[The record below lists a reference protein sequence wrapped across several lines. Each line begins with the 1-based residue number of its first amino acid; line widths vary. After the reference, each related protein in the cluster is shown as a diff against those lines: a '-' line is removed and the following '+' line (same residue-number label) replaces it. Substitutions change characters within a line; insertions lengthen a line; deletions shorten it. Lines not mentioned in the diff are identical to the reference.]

1 MAIPNATPVT
11 QNFDGLGA
19 SGTAALPTGFKVSSS
34 NDYNNVAN
42 TTATTLAYGTTGTGA
57 VTSTSSGGC
66 INWANGITA
75 SATDR
80 ALGFL
85 TTGSYASPR
94 SIILAI
100 QNTGTTNIT
109 DLTITFDY
117 EKYRSGSRAF
127 DWTFF
132 HGATATAVNT
142 AAAAGNQ
149 SYAADANN
157 TTIYNP
163 PTTTSKSVTLTGLTI
178 APSGLY
184 YLCWTFTGVGGSSNG
199 QGIGIDNLS
208 ITATFV
214 SPGITTAQD
223 GPWNVGTTWTGGVV
237 PTSAQNAII
246 NHVVT
251 LDAAV
256 TRNSGTTTTVNTGA
270 KLATG
275 AFTYTNDGTTT
286 IDGTFELNGGGF
298 ANGLTNFTYGTASTL
313 NFNTGGS
320 YNMANAH
327 VYWPA
332 TNSPKNVN
340 IAAGTTVV
348 MAADAYRTISTGG
361 ILSISGALTL
371 TTNPTI
377 TVNGTLRLD
386 AGGFLNTGAMPIYGN
401 ASTLLYNTGGT
412 YGRGFEWNAAGVGT
426 IGTTAGY
433 PNHVQV
439 SNSTTL
445 NYING
450 AASGAVGSKAMAG
463 NLTID
468 AGSAFHMNFGSVS
481 AGGELVVAGNIAN
494 AGTLTLGFANG
505 DDLRVTGNLT
515 NTGTFNGNNRAVYF
529 NKNGT
534 QVVTSAAGI
543 TIPYL
548 RTAGTATV
556 VQLAA
561 GTNMIISA
569 PLTGNAVVF
578 GSASDVI
585 DINGNT
591 LTIGTAAVANTVSGT
606 GTFKG
611 STTSNLTLLGT
622 GSIGTLYFTTGFQ
635 NLGTFTMNRQANAT
649 GAVMGSAVTVNT
661 ALTLTAGFIDLNNTT
676 MTLAAGVNPSG
687 SANSY
692 VIADVSAGGVLRKNM
707 TATGSQSFPIGSGGT
722 EYSPVTFNLTAGTL
736 SGAYLGI
743 SVENSKDPLLDAL
756 SIYLNRYWVVTSG
769 GITAPTYTF
778 TGTYLAADV
787 VGGTIGNVSNQHNG
801 TQWLNN
807 GATIAGT
814 VIINGTTL
822 SGNDHYTAGRRD
834 AEINIVQSATN
845 YINGSIYNFGTV
857 LTGSTLDVVFT
868 IQNLGN
874 QTLLLGATPT
884 ITGNPPYSL
893 QANYASTSIPGMS
906 GTTPNTQTFTI
917 RFAPTAAGTFTGSI
931 SITNNDPTGAESPYV
946 INFTGVGQI
955 PAPEINVKGF
965 TGGTNS
971 ITSGNVTTTSGL
983 ENTAFGSVNLG
994 SNVTKDFEIQ
1004 NLGTAVLTLSGAP
1017 LVSIGGTNP
1026 GDFVVTTAPAT
1037 SSIAVSGS
1045 TTFIITFTPQAAG
1058 PRSAIVSIANNDS
1071 NENPYTY
1078 LINGTG
1084 VCLATANTI
1093 TPTSGPVGTEV
1104 TITATA
1110 NNLSG
1115 ATVTFNGTNAT
1126 PVTQVSS
1133 TQIKV
1138 TVPSGASTGNLVTTN
1153 AQGCTATN
1161 AFTVLTNLAQPCEG
1175 GYIPTDL
1182 FISEFTD
1189 SNSGSLSYVEIY
1201 NGTGVTKNLS
1211 NYSLKTA
1218 NNGGAYLFTLPLN
1231 NVNLASGSSY
1241 VVALGDD
1248 DFCAIAGGDGSYAA
1262 QISASGSVNFTA
1274 NQHDH
1279 VGLFNGVTLI
1289 DSWGTFGSNNW
1300 GNALGI
1306 GTEGADFRRNTNVV
1320 APNATYSNSDWTIID
1335 YAGTTCSNNDYSNI
1349 GTYSMT
1355 LGVAPT
1361 VTVHPSYTPTCRS
1374 TSLTVAGTEG
1384 FVGGNALAYQWYAVA
1399 PNTATWTALTDGG
1412 LYSGT
1417 TTLTLSISDIATLI
1431 GYQFYCQIRE
1441 NSATCYAASNA
1452 VMITAGITTTWQA
1465 GNTWSSG
1472 VPTLDT
1478 AVIIDNTYDTAN
1490 GYSPSFEAC
1499 SVTVNNARNV
1509 IVRGN
1514 HYILIK
1520 NGLTVTGT
1528 GTATFENNASLVQIN
1543 NVTNSG
1549 NITYKRKAVQR
1560 RVDYVYWSSPVDGY
1574 SLSTLPSD
1582 GYKFRWDT
1590 TLNNANGTQGNWV
1603 FYTGAMNPGTGY
1615 IVGGPSSLSNT
1626 VAGDFEV
1633 PFSGVP
1639 RNGNIPVTISRGS
1652 YVGPGY
1658 TVGTTPVTT
1667 LDDNWNLLGNPYPS
1681 AISCRDF
1688 LTANSSAL
1696 TGALY
1701 IWTHGTMPSI
1711 NTSSP
1716 FYQDFISNYDP
1727 NADYLPFNLSGN
1739 LANPNPDFYIGAGQG
1754 FFVVMQD
1761 GAAGSTTVNFTNALR
1776 NKNYGNVTGTN
1787 FYRLADTAAMEPQ
1800 ALPFNRI
1807 WLDIVKDTQRPSRT
1821 MFGYIEGATM
1831 EKDHLYDAITKSD
1844 NSLKMYTVAG
1854 GDKFIIQGRSLPF
1867 DEYDQVPLGV
1877 DIPENGTYKIAVGM
1891 VDGLFQNEDQKIYL
1905 EDTYLNIIHNLREA
1919 PYQFAGVPG
1928 TYTDRFKIR
1937 YTTDALANPDFD
1949 TLENSVIVTSNHG
1962 VVTLHSA
1969 IQNMTQVWLYDV
1981 LGRQLFAAK
1990 DINSQELTATNISV
2004 SQQSLIVKIQ
2014 LESGVTVT
2022 KKIVIQ

>member
-1 MAIPNATPVT
+1 MNTSWTAHAVSLPVGAANA
-11 QNFDGLGA
+11 
-19 SGTAALPTGFKVSSS
+19 S
-34 NDYNNVAN
+34 NLRVRFSIVAN
-42 TTATTLAYGTTGTGA
+42 
-57 VTSTSSGGC
+57 
-66 INWANGITA
+66 NNA
-75 SATDR
+75 S
-80 ALGFL
+80 
-85 TTGSYASPR
+85 
-94 SIILAI
+94 
-100 QNTGTTNIT
+100 N
-109 DLTITFDY
+109 
-117 EKYRSGSRAF
+117 
-127 DWTFF
+127 FF
-132 HGATATAVNT
+132 RIDDFHVIG
-142 AAAAGNQ
+142 
-149 SYAADANN
+149 
-157 TTIYNP
+157 
-163 PTTTSKSVTLTGLTI
+163 TI
-178 APSGLY
+178 A
-184 YLCWTFTGVGGSSNG
+184 
-199 QGIGIDNLS
+199 
-208 ITATFV
+208 
-214 SPGITTAQD
+214 GITTAQN

-237 PTSAQNAII
+237 PTSTQNAII

-256 TRNSGTTTTVNTGA
+256 TRNVGTTTTINTGA
-270 KLATG
+270 RLATG
-275 AFTYTNDGTTT
+275 AFTYTNNGTTT
-286 IDGTFELNGGGF
+286 IDGTFEINGGGF
-298 ANGLTNFTYGTASTL
+298 ANGSTNFTYGTASTL
-313 NFNTGGS
+313 NFITGGS
-320 YNMANAH
+320 YNVANTH

-386 AGGFLNTGAMPIYGN
+386 AGGYLNTGAMPIYGN

-450 AASGAVGSKAMAG
+450 AASGAVGAKAMAG

-692 VIADVSAGGVLRKNM
+692 VIADVSAGGVLRKNI

-756 SIYLNRYWVVTSG
+756 SNYLNRYWVVTSG
-769 GITAPTYTF
+769 GITSPTYTF
-778 TGTYLAADV
+778 TGTYLAGDV
-787 VGGTIGNVSNQHNG
+787 FGANNLNNQYNG
-801 TQWLNN
+801 TTWLNN
-807 GATIAGT
+807 GGSLGAS
-814 VIINGTTL
+814 VVINGTTL

-834 AEINIVQSATN
+834 QEINIVQSATN
-845 YINGSIYNFGTV
+845 YLNGSTYNFGTV

-874 QTLLLGATPT
+874 QTLNLSATPT

-893 QANYASTSIPGMS
+893 QANYASNAIAGMS

-917 RFAPTAAGTFTGSI
+917 RFAPTAAGTFTGSV
-931 SITNNDPTGAESPYV
+931 SIGNNDPTGAENPYV
-946 INFTGVGQI
+946 INFTGVGQT
-955 PAPEINVKGF
+955 PVPEINIRAASGGF
-965 TGGTNS
+965 GS
-971 ITSGNVTTTSGL
+971 ITSGNITTTNGL
-983 ENTAFGSVNLG
+983 QNTAFGSVNLG

-1058 PRSAIVSIANNDS
+1058 VRSAIVSIANNDS
-1071 NENPYTY
+1071 DENPYTY

-1104 TITATA
+1104 TITATT
-1110 NNLSG
+1110 NNLTG
-1115 ATVTFNGTNAT
+1115 ATATISGTNAT
-1126 PVTQVSS
+1126 PVTQVSA

-1138 TVPSGASTGNLVTTN
+1138 TVPSGVINGLGTLVTTN
-1153 AQGCTATN
+1153 AQGCQASN
-1161 AFTVLTNLAQPCEG
+1161 SFTVLGNATSSCQGGTNAS
-1175 GYIPTDL
+1175 DL
-1182 FISEFTD
+1182 FISEVTD
-1189 SNSGSLSYVEIY
+1189 ASFGGLSYIEIY
-1201 NGTGVTKNLS
+1201 NGTGASVNLT
-1211 NYSLKTA
+1211 NYSLQFFA
-1218 NNGGAYLFTLPLN
+1218 NGAAASYSTVSLSGTLANGAAYT
-1231 NVNLASGSSY
+1231 VSTSTSGSE
-1241 VVALGDD
+1241 
-1248 DFCAIAGGDGSYAA
+1248 CAITGGNGSLANL
-1262 QISASGSVNFTA
+1262 QTTVSGINFSDSGTGDETLG
-1274 NQHDH
+1274 HDH
-1279 VGLFNGVTLI
+1279 IALYKSAAKI
-1289 DSWGTFGSNNW
+1289 DSWGTYMNQSWAAG
-1300 GNALGI
+1300 LGI
-1306 GTEGADFRRNTNVV
+1306 GDRGVDFRRKNTAVV
-1320 APNATYSNSDWTIID
+1320 PNATYSNADWDIID
-1335 YAGTTCSNNDYSNI
+1335 WIGTGSTSCSTNDYSNI
-1349 GTYSMT
+1349 GVYNFLAGTP
-1355 LGVAPT
+1355 PT

-1919 PYQFAGVPG
+1919 PYQFTGVPG

-1969 IQNMTQVWLYDV
+1969 IQNMTQVWVYDV